1 MPSAARNDVP
11 VSIELMGYEGR
22 FSEWGDFTV
31 AFEKIPAGEFDELFS
46 GLPDDRCQC
55 PHYGVL
61 LTGKLT
67 IKYADREETV
77 TAGQAY
83 YMAPGHLPRFDEDC
97 ETVEFSPTTKLQQT
111 LAVIQRNVRAMQTA

>member
-11 VSIELMGYEGR
+11 VSIELMGYQGR

-61 LTGKLT
+61 LTGKMT

-97 ETVEFSPTTKLQQT
+97 ETVEFSPTAKLQQT
-111 LAVIQRNVRAMQTA
+111 LAVIQKNVKAMQTA